1 MNMEAVIK
9 DLQDTLTI
17 LDEAE
22 GHQSKVLPEH
32 GERLVI
38 EQQISECCR
47 ESAKYQMR
55 TAQNLAEI
63 TDKLNRLL
71 GYPTP

>member
-1 MNMEAVIK
+1 MNMKAVIK

-22 GHQSKVLPEH
+22 RQQSKVLPDH

-38 EQQISECCR
+38 EEQISECRR
-47 ESAKYQMR
+47 ESPAGGSANVDTIRALYQ
-55 TAQNLAEI
+55 
-63 TDKLNRLL
+63 
-71 GYPTP
+71 PSV